1 MRHHNAFT
9 NYIFRAPLLP
19 INNIRQLVKDGVIT
33 KESLLEVCDDETVME
48 ALFIAS
54 PSFYREVQKWR
65 EGKLPNS
72 KEEDKVMQ
80 GLYRYIA
87 RMCTRCTPF
96 GMFAGITAGTVAD
109 KTEIK
114 MSPKET
120 NKLHVRLD
128 MNYVC
133 ALAKDLAEIPEIK
146 EQILFY
152 PNNSLYRIGDKMRYV
167 EYTFKNAMRSHHI
180 SAVDASDY
188 LLKVVNEAK
197 QGKRLIDLA
206 EAVVDNE
213 VTFNDAKDFI
223 EEMVAAQILTSELE
237 PTVIG
242 IDPLEQMITVLD
254 KYPCNAVASDTKRK
268 LESIND
274 SLKKIRDKADNSES
288 NLNQYENIKKQ
299 LSEFST
305 TYDEKFLFQAD
316 MLLKPAVNTTSSSIS
331 DSIFKTIE
339 FLNRITPYFEN
350 ENLKNFKE
358 AFYSRYEEEEVPL
371 AHALDTESGIGY
383 LQNTYN
389 GITPLVDDVFFPP
402 MIQNYQSSIT
412 LPHNVVMQQKLSE
425 ALMSGNREISI
436 DESDFEGFEAKWDD
450 TPETISAFVQLIDN
464 KHFYVRSIGGSCAAN
479 LIGRFCHLDNSIFE
493 HTKEIILKDEA
504 EKDCIYAEIVH
515 LPESRIGNILH
526 RPTIRNY
533 EIPYLAQSSLPID
546 NQLPL
551 DDLMVSVRGNRIL
564 LRSKK
569 HNKLVIP
576 RLTTAHNFGYNA
588 LPIYQFLCDMQNC
601 DKRGGFGFSWGSI
614 ENTMPYLPRVVYGD
628 AILSLEKWNFFKKDI
643 DGLNKIKDTDER
655 IDKFMEMVKKRN
667 ITDEV
672 ILEDN
677 DNELYLNLT
686 NRFCVSVLLELVK
699 NRLSFTFKEFP
710 FSGNSSPVNSSD
722 AQFANEMLFAF
733 YKNEKGQ

>member
-1 MRHHNAFT
+1 MLSYKPIQH
-9 NYIFRAPLLP
+9 YIIRTPLLP
-19 INNIRQLVKDGVIT
+19 MDKIRHLVSNTIT
-33 KESLLEVCDDETVME
+33 KKTLCQICSDRAVIE
-48 ALFIAS
+48 ALFLAS
-54 PSFYREVQKWR
+54 PSFYKEVLKWLD
-65 EGKLPNS
+65 GKMPNE
-72 KEEDKVMQ
+72 KEDNKVMQ
-80 GLYRYIA
+80 GLYRYFA

-96 GMFAGITAGTVAD
+96 GMFAGIATGTISD
-109 KTEIK
+109 KTDIFL
-114 MSPKET
+114 SPKEK

-152 PNNSLYRIGDKMRYV
+152 PNNSLYRIGDKIRYV

-180 SAVDASDY
+180 SAVDASEY

-197 QGKRLIDLA
+197 QGKRLNDLA
-206 EAVVDNE
+206 NLVFDDE
-213 VTFNDAKDFI
+213 VTIDDAKEFI
-223 EEMVAAQILTSELE
+223 DEMVDAQVLTSELE

-242 IDPLEQMITVLD
+242 IDPLEQMIAVLD
-254 KYPCNAVASDTKRK
+254 KYSDNKAVSDIICK
-268 LESIND
+268 LANINV
-274 SLKKIRDKADNSES
+274 SLKSIRDKAENSEN
-288 NLNQYENIKKQ
+288 NLEQYENIKKQ

-316 MLLKPAVNTTSSSIS
+316 MLLKPVVNTVSSGIS
-331 DSIFKTIE
+331 DSIYKTME

-350 ENLKNFKE
+350 DNLKNFKE

-402 MIQNYQSSIT
+402 MIQNYQNSTT
-412 LPHNVVMQQKLSE
+412 LPHHVVMQQKLSE
-425 ALMSGNREISI
+425 ALMLGNREISL

-450 TPETISAFVQLIDN
+450 IPETISAFVQIIDS

-479 LIGRFCHLDNSIFE
+479 LIGRFCHLENSILE
-493 HTKEIILKDEA
+493 HTKEIIHKDEA
-504 EKDCIYAEIVH
+504 DKDCIYAEIVH
-515 LPESRIGNILH
+515 LPEYRIGNILH

-533 EIPYLAQSSLPID
+533 EIPYLAQSSLTID

-576 RLTTAHNFGYNA
+576 RLTTAHNFSYNA
-588 LPIYQFLCDMQNC
+588 LPVYQFLCDMQNC

-628 AILSLEKWNFFKKDI
+628 AILSLETWNFFKKDI
-643 DGLNKIKDTDER
+643 DTLNKIKDTDER

-677 DNELYLNLT
+677 DNDLYLNLT
-686 NRFCVSVLLELVK
+686 NRFCVAVLLEFIRK
-699 NRLSFTFKEFP
+699 RYSFTLKEFP
-710 FSGNSSPVNSSD
+710 FSNDKSPVKASD
-722 AQFANEMLFAF
+722 ECFANEMLFAY
-733 YKNEKGQ
+733 YKNTEKQ

>member
-1 MRHHNAFT
+1 MNSYQPIQHFILRT
-9 NYIFRAPLLP
+9 PLLP
-19 INNIRQLVKDGVIT
+19 TNSVKQLVSNNIT
-33 KESLLEVCDDETVME
+33 KESLRQMCSDRAVIE
-48 ALFIAS
+48 ALFLAS
-54 PSFYREVQKWR
+54 PSFYKEVLKWL
-65 EGKLPNS
+65 ECKMPNE
-72 KEEDKVMQ
+72 KEDNKVMQ
-80 GLYRYIA
+80 GLYRYFA
-87 RMCTRCTPF
+87 RMCNRCTPF
-96 GMFAGITAGTVAD
+96 GMFAGIATGTISD
-109 KTEIK
+109 KTDIFL
-114 MSPKET
+114 SPKEK

-180 SAVDASDY
+180 SAVDASEY

-206 EAVVDNE
+206 EAVVDDE

-223 EEMVAAQILTSELE
+223 EEMVAAQVLTSELE

-254 KYPCNAVASDTKRK
+254 KYPDNTVVSDIKRK

-316 MLLKPAVNTTSSSIS
+316 MLLKPAVNTASSSIS
-331 DSIFKTIE
+331 DSIFKTIK

-350 ENLKNFKE
+350 ENLRNFKE

-371 AHALDTESGIGY
+371 AQALDTESGIGY

-402 MIQNYQSSIT
+402 MIQNYQNSIT
-412 LPHNVVMQQKLSE
+412 LPHHVVMQQKLSE
-425 ALMSGNREISI
+425 ALTCHKKEICI

-450 TPETISAFVQLIDN
+450 TPETISAFVQLIDSR
-464 KHFYVRSIGGSCAAN
+464 HFYVRSIGGSCAAN

-504 EKDCIYAEIVH
+504 EKDRIYAEIVH

-551 DDLMVSVRGNRIL
+551 DDLMVSVRDNRIL

-576 RLTTAHNFGYNA
+576 RLTTAHNFSYNA
-588 LPIYQFLCDMQNC
+588 LPVYQFLCDMQNC

-628 AILSLEKWNFFKKDI
+628 AILSLETWNFFKKDI
-643 DGLNKIKDTDER
+643 DILNKIKDKDER

-686 NRFCVSVLLELVK
+686 NRFCVAVLLELIK
-699 NRLSFTFKEFP
+699 KRYSFTLKEFP
-710 FSGNSSPVNSSD
+710 FSNDKIPVKASD
-722 AQFANEMLFAF
+722 ECFANEMLFAY
-733 YKNEKGQ
+733 YKNTEKQ